1 MFLWKIYH
9 KLSGSEE
16 VHQLL
21 CTDVAL
27 TNSLKNTEQAQTGE
41 NA

>member
-1 MFLWKIYH
+1 MFLWKTYY

-27 TNSLKNTEQAQTGE
+27 NNSLRNTEQAQTGE
-41 NA
+41 NS